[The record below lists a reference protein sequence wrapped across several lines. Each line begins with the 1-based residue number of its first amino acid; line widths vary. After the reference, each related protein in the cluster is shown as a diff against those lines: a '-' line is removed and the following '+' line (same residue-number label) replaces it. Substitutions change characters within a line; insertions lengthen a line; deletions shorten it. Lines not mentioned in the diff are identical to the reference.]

1 MSAEEEISVDFEISS
16 VDRQSGAYYNAKRAT
31 MSVADATDPQYFRDF
46 TVDSETNSI
55 NNTIYTIDD
64 LVDSVVGMRAKT
76 EINYWTSVIVTVYDA
91 KGRYVSDYEF
101 AKGTG
106 WQNMTSLLDEPLYDG
121 YTVSLQ
127 FVIDGQSYGE
137 EFDDTY
143 SNPDLIDD
151 RDQAVVTVVMARNPF
166 SSDYNH
172 VTFSYVVNK
181 GDDVQS
187 LIKAGDYANFPGWD
201 DEYTY
206 YYDKKGQTDYVLVY
220 SDELSDVTKDIEIKA
235 DWAELK
241 DGLDRFAPK
250 KAETPDNTLDKDG
263 DGIVTCDEYY
273 GVTGLKWNE
282 KTNQCE
288 TASGNAVV
296 VVPDTSAR

>member
-1 MSAEEEISVDFEISS
+1 MRAEEEISIDFEISS

-31 MSVADATDPQYFRDF
+31 MSVADSKDPQYFKDF
-46 TVDSETNSI
+46 TVDGDTNSI
-55 NNTIYTIDD
+55 NDTIYTIDD

-76 EINYWTSVIVTVYDA
+76 EINHWTSVVVTVYDA
-91 KGRYVSDYEF
+91 KGRYVSDYEIK
-101 AKGTG
+101 KGTG
-106 WQNMTSLLDEPLYDG
+106 WGNMTGLLDEPLYDG

-143 SNPDLIDD
+143 SNPDTIDD

-181 GDDVQS
+181 GDNVQS
-187 LIKAGDYANFPGWD
+187 LIKSGEYANFPGWD

-206 YYDKKGQTDYVLVY
+206 YYDKNGQTDYVLVY
-220 SDELSDVTKDIEIKA
+220 SDELSKVTADIEVKA
-235 DWAELK
+235 DWAEDK
-241 DGLDRFAPK
+241 AGLDRFAP
-250 KAETPDNTLDKDG
+250 AATNDKDTNG
-263 DGIVTCDEYY
+263 DGKVSCDEYY
-273 GVTGLKWNE
+273 GTTGLEWSDKLNACVVSS
-282 KTNQCE
+282 T
-288 TASGNAVV
+288 GDAVV
-296 VVPDTSAR
+296 TIPNTATK